1 MNFPEA
7 HDKIELIGGT
17 FRLNRVRSVDEHAS
31 LVRVLRVSV
40 YVVLSLLLEQSFLT
54 NSSIELHY
62 PKPSPTSISFPQP
75 ASMVHRNSSPEAQTE
90 VKQRK
95 RDLFRQTIWS
105 LLHKRLPRSM
115 TVGSSEPRDTSLD
128 LSLREP
134 DSPARTSLDTPQ
146 SPTQPRPRRF
156 SIFGESRAPPPPPDP
171 SQPLHDK
178 PYQTAL
184 QRVEEG
190 RALLSTSPGLVTP
203 PPQLLVRLAE
213 SEKANPTRRLTGDER
228 TGLTSILGWEGKK
241 AALRGGMTGTAGFLR
256 QQQLSFLYSE
266 HAYDPDR
273 ASQLSADSS
282 QMNFVEAQLK
292 PLTYSGV
299 HVRWVTYM
307 YYGGD
312 DGDQCLGDMITSSC
326 SRAEEP
332 CPQRG
337 CKSPQHRHE
346 RRWKHG
352 SVCVTAKMEPQVPL
366 ASPDTKSQEIE
377 MWQSCKICQES
388 TTRCNMSDGT

>member
-1 MNFPEA
+1 VNFPEA

-17 FRLNRVRSVDEHAS
+17 FKLNRVRSVDEHAS

-40 YVVLSLLLEQSFLT
+40 YVVLSLLLEQFFLS

-62 PKPSPTSISFPQP
+62 PKPSPTSISFPPP
-75 ASMVHRNSSPEAQTE
+75 APMAHRNSSPDIQIE
-90 VKQRK
+90 VKLRK
-95 RDLFRQTIWS
+95 RDLLRQGIWS

-115 TVGSSEPRDTSLD
+115 TVNSSEPRDTSLD

-134 DSPARTSLDTPQ
+134 DSPARASLDTPQ
-146 SPTQPRPRRF
+146 SPTQPRQRRF
-156 SIFGESRAPPPPPDP
+156 SIFGESHPPPPPEP
-171 SQPLHDK
+171 SQTLNDK

-190 RALLSTSPGLVTP
+190 RALLSTSPGLVIP
-203 PPQLLVRLAE
+203 PPQHLVRLAE
-213 SEKANPTRRLTGDER
+213 TEKANPTHRLTGDER

-241 AALRGGMTGTAGFLR
+241 AALRGSMTGTVGFLR

-266 HAYDPDR
+266 HVYDPDR
-273 ASQLSADSS
+273 ASQSSADGS
-282 QMNFVEAQLK
+282 QMKFVEAQLK

-307 YYGGD
+307 YYGGND
-312 DGDQCLGDMITSSC
+312 CDQCLGDMITSIC

-332 CPQRG
+332 CPQRA
-337 CKSPQHRHE
+337 CKAPQHRHE

-352 SVCVTAKMEPQVPL
+352 SICLTAKMEPQVPL
-366 ASPDTKSQEIE
+366 ASPDTQSQEIE